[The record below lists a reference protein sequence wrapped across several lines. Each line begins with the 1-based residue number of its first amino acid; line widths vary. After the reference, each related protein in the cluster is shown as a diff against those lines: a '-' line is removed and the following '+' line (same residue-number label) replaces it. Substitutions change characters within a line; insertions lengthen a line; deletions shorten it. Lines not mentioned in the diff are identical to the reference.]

1 VLKERKAVKEMK
13 KRDVGSFSA
22 LVRLVLNL
30 LTIETLILA
39 YFGPDTMMPLASGLA
54 AGIGIF
60 LMFWQR
66 GVRAVKS
73 TLRRFSGDRAEPQQG
88 RE

>member
-1 VLKERKAVKEMK
+1 MREMK
-13 KRDVGSFSA
+13 KRNVGSFGA
-22 LVRLVLNL
+22 LVGLVLHL

-39 YFGPDTMMPLASGLA
+39 YFGPDTVMPLASGLA
-54 AGIGIF
+54 AGLGIF

-66 GVRAVKS
+66 GVRFVKS
-73 TLRRFSGDRAEPQQG
+73 TLRRFTGDRAETQQG

>member
-1 VLKERKAVKEMK
+1 MK
-13 KRDVGSFSA
+13 KRDVGGFGA
-22 LVRLVLNL
+22 LVRFVFHL
-30 LTIETLILA
+30 LTVETLILA

-66 GVRAVKS
+66 AVRFVKS
-73 TLRRFSGDRAEPQQG
+73 TIQRFSGDRAEQQQG
-88 RE
+88 PE